1 MRARV
6 PQAGWL
12 GETKLIR
19 RLNLIV
25 AGYQSAFSRPA
36 HSLQKS
42 FDPDI
47 KHPLPQYH
55 PDKNPD
61 DPTAADRFK
70 EIAVAYTTL
79 SDPKLRKQ
87 YNEFGRSKKDGGTA
101 DEAVDPEVIFS
112 TLFGGKLSPRVLSRH
127 HAAIVALC

>member
-1 MRARV
+1 MDLLA
-6 PQAGWL
+6 
-12 GETKLIR
+12 
-19 RLNLIV
+19 
-25 AGYQSAFSRPA
+25 
-36 HSLQKS
+36 
-42 FDPDI
+42 
-47 KHPLPQYH
+47 QYH

-87 YNEFGRSKKDGGTA
+87 YNEFGKSKKDGGSA

-112 TLFGGKLSPRVLSRH
+112 TLFGGASNLSR
-127 HAAIVALC
+127 AVGVDDCLLRMC